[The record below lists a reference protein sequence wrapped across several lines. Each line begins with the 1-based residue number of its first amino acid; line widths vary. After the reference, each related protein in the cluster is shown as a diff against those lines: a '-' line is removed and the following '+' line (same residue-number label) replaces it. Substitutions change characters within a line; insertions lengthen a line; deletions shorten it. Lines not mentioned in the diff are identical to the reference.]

1 MQNSIAL
8 RLLWEVPDGSA
19 NQNVYPLIPLT
30 HPPDLAHRH
39 TQLCLMAI
47 VKAEV
52 AVFKW
57 DNGWLRYTG
66 PKWQPASM
74 RCIPAKTRLPDD
86 IFRGAGTR
94 PVPVAVQLPKPPWW
108 PPLAEYM
115 YLNRSRRIII
125 GLYYFTWYSA
135 NIELSSP
142 VLIDLDNVIYIPTSY
157 FTTLWSG
164 SQKFGFELWFTG
176 RSRRTEPRHH

>member
-1 MQNSIAL
+1 MVHSMQNMQNSIAL
-8 RLLWEVPDGSA
+8 RLLWEAPDGSA

-47 VKAEV
+47 VRAEV

-57 DNGWLRYTG
+57 DNGWLRYTD

-86 IFRGAGTR
+86 IFRGAGRR
-94 PVPVAVQLPKPPWW
+94 PVPVAVQLPKSPWW
-108 PPLAEYM
+108 PPLAEYIF
-115 YLNRSRRIII
+115 N
-125 GLYYFTWYSA
+125 TWGSINHSYNGEENTLLLKKKWYKPHKDMSA
-135 NIELSSP
+135 L
-142 VLIDLDNVIYIPTSY
+142 
-157 FTTLWSG
+157 
-164 SQKFGFELWFTG
+164 
-176 RSRRTEPRHH
+176 HHK

>member
-1 MQNSIAL
+1 MVHSRQNMQNSIAL
-8 RLLWEVPDGSA
+8 RLLWEAPDGSA

-47 VKAEV
+47 VRAEV

-57 DNGWLRYTG
+57 DHGWLRYTD

-94 PVPVAVQLPKPPWW
+94 PVPVAVQLPKSPWW
-108 PPLAEYM
+108 PPLAEYIIVFSLSVAVHLVRLAIQCPLGFLLCYRGLSLSFPPLHM
-115 YLNRSRRIII
+115 VMRARFEPHRR
-125 GLYYFTWYSA
+125 
-135 NIELSSP
+135 
-142 VLIDLDNVIYIPTSY
+142 
-157 FTTLWSG
+157 
-164 SQKFGFELWFTG
+164 
-176 RSRRTEPRHH
+176 